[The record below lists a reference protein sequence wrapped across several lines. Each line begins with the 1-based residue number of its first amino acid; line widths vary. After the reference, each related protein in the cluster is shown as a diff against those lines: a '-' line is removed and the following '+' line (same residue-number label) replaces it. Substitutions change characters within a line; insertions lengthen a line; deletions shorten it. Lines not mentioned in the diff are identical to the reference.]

1 MLRILLSFF
10 STSKG
15 LIIAAIVIAAVIAQY
30 EVRLHIKNNE
40 IIELQATIDKQK
52 DVISKYELSSALLE
66 SNISSCHEQIDKIG
80 KELEAQKIQPTEV
93 IKTVEKVKTIT
104 EQIENPIN
112 ESCQEKLRFYENL
125 FEGASNVR

>member
-15 LIIAAIVIAAVIAQY
+15 LIIAAIILAAIIAQY

-40 IIELQATIDKQK
+40 ITELQTTIDKQK
-52 DVISKYELSSALLE
+52 DVISKYELTSKLLE
-66 SNISSCHEQIDKIG
+66 TNISACHDQIDKIG
-80 KELEAQKIQPTEV
+80 KELEAQKIQPTDV

-104 EQIENPIN
+104 EQIESPIN
-112 ESCQEKLRFYENL
+112 ESCQEKLRYYEDL
-125 FEGASNVR
+125 FQGASNVR

>member
-1 MLRILLSFF
+1 MFRILTSFF

-15 LIIAAIVIAAVIAQY
+15 LIIAAVVVAAIIAQY

-40 IIELQATIDKQK
+40 ITELQTTIDKQR
-52 DVISKYELSSALLE
+52 DVISKYELTSKLLE
-66 SNISSCHEQIDKIG
+66 TNISSCHEQIDKIG
-80 KELEAQKIQPTEV
+80 KELEAQKIQPTEI